1 MDKIRTLLQSQIKGL
16 HQAAYLL
23 GFFAIL
29 SQLFALVR
37 DRLLAATFGA
47 GTELDMYYAAFR
59 LPDIVFVLLVT
70 FFSVS
75 VLVPLIV
82 DRLENKKELQRYFDS
97 VFTFV
102 CMCATLIFALAW
114 FGAPHFLKLIV
125 PELYS
130 QNSEILIAMTRII
143 LIQPILLSLSG
154 FFGSFAQA
162 QKKFLLYAL
171 SPVMYN
177 VGIILGIA
185 ILYPVYGLMG
195 LAIGVVTGALLHLLI
210 LVPFVLDTYIP
221 KFSKIYFQDIKYLMT
236 HSIPRT
242 FSLLSNQLL
251 LVSVTFF
258 AGLLATGS
266 IAIFNLSYNLQSV
279 PLAIIG
285 VSYSLAAFPTLSLFF
300 KEKKYD
306 EFYDLLS
313 RAIRHVFFWS
323 LPVVALFIVLRAQ
336 IVRTILGSGNFDWN
350 ETMLVAAALALFT
363 LSVVAQSASQVLIRA
378 YYAMSKTV
386 YPFISVFISFGV
398 TLLCMCA
405 IFIPNIAES
414 NFIFYI
420 ETFLKVDKTSSSL
433 VLLIPIAFTVGQWV
447 QFLLLLIGFGHI
459 KEILSKQFFIS
470 FSQSLMGASIIA
482 LVSYVGLQFLSGV
495 LNLNTFVGIAL
506 QGALAGIGGVIAG
519 FLFLLLVGNKEIQ
532 VVTHM
537 SFKKFR
543 KQPILQPEIRE
554 EL

>member
-47 GTELDMYYAAFR
+47 GAELDMYYAAFR

-82 DRLENKKELQRYFDS
+82 DRLENKKELERYFNS

-102 CMCATLIFALAW
+102 CLCTTFIFTLAW
-114 FGAPHFLKLIV
+114 FGAPSFLKLIV

-130 QNSEILIAMTRII
+130 QNADILIAMTRII
-143 LIQPILLSLSG
+143 LVQPILLSLSG

-177 VGIILGIA
+177 LGIILGIV
-185 ILYPVYGLMG
+185 ILYPVYGLAG
-195 LAIGVVTGALLHLLI
+195 LAIGVVTGALLHLFILI
-210 LVPFVLDTYIP
+210 PFVLETYTP
-221 KFSKIYFQDIKYLMT
+221 KFSKIYFADIKYLMT

-251 LVSVTFF
+251 LISVTFF
-258 AGLLATGS
+258 AGLLGAGS
-266 IAIFNLSYNLQSV
+266 IAVFNLSYNLQSV

-363 LSVVAQSASQVLIRA
+363 LSIIAQSASQVLIRA

-386 YPFISVFISFGV
+386 YPFIAVFVSFGI
-398 TLLCMCA
+398 TLLAMCT
-405 IFIPNIAES
+405 IFIPNISES
-414 NFIFYI
+414 NFVLYL
-420 ETFLKVDKTSSSL
+420 ETFLKVDKTNSSL
-433 VLLIPIAFTVGQWV
+433 ILLIPIAFTIGQWM
-447 QFLLLLIGFGHI
+447 QFVLLLIGFGKL

-470 FSQSLMGASIIA
+470 FSQSVLGASIIA
-482 LVSYVGLQFLSGV
+482 IVSYTALQFLSGI
-495 LNLNTFVGIAL
+495 LNLNTFIGISL
-506 QGALAGIGGVIAG
+506 QGALAGLSGILVG
-519 FLFLLLVGNKEIQ
+519 FLFLLLIGNKEIQ
-532 VVTHM
+532 TVLHM
-537 SFKKFR
+537 SFKKFK